1 MDSNTAASFPL
12 QQWYNERWLALVG
25 VQMVYPTATLPPSK
39 EEEFF
44 ELINARS
51 EDVTI
56 LPKAIYHVLD
66 NVFDKRATH
75 GTVQLKIAYPIVIC
89 TLNKTAKN
97 IKKVFLVIV

>member
-1 MDSNTAASFPL
+1 VTPLKGCTA
-12 QQWYNERWLALVG
+12 QRDNERWLALVG

-66 NVFDKRATH
+66 NLFSSLD
-75 GTVQLKIAYPIVIC
+75 L
-89 TLNKTAKN
+89 
-97 IKKVFLVIV
+97 FLSFYQEEEANRRVAGFF